1 MLPLYSNPKY
11 ALQVDYGSL
20 VDALLMEILIYTRA
34 IAGLFDYSGN
44 YEYHGADLS
53 LGVSA
58 HNGFAGD
65 WHITAH
71 SCNCT
76 MAANSLS
83 NIFENSKFLNKENRK
98 PIMEFL

>member
-65 WHITAH
+65 WAYYC
-71 SCNCT
+71 S
-76 MAANSLS
+76 
-83 NIFENSKFLNKENRK
+83 FLQLYNGRK
-98 PIMEFL
+98 QFIKYFREFQVP